1 MKLTVSDFCPL
12 IQAPCKQLGC
22 SWFQHVHGMH
32 PQTGEQI
39 DEWRC
44 AMAWLPMLLVE
55 NSRQTSQAGA
65 AIESFRNEVAKGQR
79 DASLGIAPAH
89 SVPEQKQI
97 EAAE

>member
-1 MKLTVSDFCPL
+1 VKLTVNDFCPL
-12 IQAPCKQLGC
+12 IQASCKQLGC
-22 SWFQHVHGMH
+22 SWFQHVQGMH

-65 AIESFRNEVAKGQR
+65 AIESFRNEVVRRQD
-79 DASLGIAPAH
+79 DAALGIARAY
-89 SVPEQKQI
+89 PEPKQI